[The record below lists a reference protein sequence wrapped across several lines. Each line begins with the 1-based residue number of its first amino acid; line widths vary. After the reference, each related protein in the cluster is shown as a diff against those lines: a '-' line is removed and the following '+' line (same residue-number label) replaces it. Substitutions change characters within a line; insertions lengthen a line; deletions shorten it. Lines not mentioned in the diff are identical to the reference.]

1 MCNGINYYLSL
12 TLNIPC
18 SFGKAGPVGFI
29 SSLNRFQTILTTFA
43 YFLFTLVLS
52 INLAALC
59 REYSIYMFFFYYYF
73 FNLMSRFDIRHMTEG
88 RMKGQAFIALP
99 SSARAEKALA
109 ETNGFMLQGKPMV
122 IQFARSAQSK
132 E

>member
-1 MCNGINYYLSL
+1 ML
-12 TLNIPC
+12 T
-18 SFGKAGPVGFI
+18 
-29 SSLNRFQTILTTFA
+29 QD
-43 YFLFTLVLS
+43 
-52 INLAALC
+52 
-59 REYSIYMFFFYYYF
+59 
-73 FNLMSRFDIRHMTEG
+73 LMLGCVCRFDIRLMTEG

-109 ETNGFMLQGKPMV
+109 ETNGLMMQGKPMV